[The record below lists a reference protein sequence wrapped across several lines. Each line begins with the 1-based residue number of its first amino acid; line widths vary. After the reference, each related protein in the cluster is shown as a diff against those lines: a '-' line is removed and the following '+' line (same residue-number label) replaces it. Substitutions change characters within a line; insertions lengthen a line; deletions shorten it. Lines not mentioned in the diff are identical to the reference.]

1 MELKGGQP
9 YWPTA
14 WACCYSLVPGPYE
27 IDFFWGAA
35 FLSRLGPEAPLCS
48 QNSKTYLSQV
58 YHDPPSTQ
66 LVLQNSKTYLSQVY
80 HDPPSTQL
88 VLLFSIMLN
97 SYFYC
102 CFLNIPNENID
113 LRLET
118 IAIHYVQNRVLI
130 LIKLLKKLLSLWDV
144 FPSCRKDTQQHIEW
158 ELVDREGQVIQ
169 TWGYGRATYQ

>member
-48 QNSKTYLSQV
+48 
-58 YHDPPSTQ
+58 
-66 LVLQNSKTYLSQVY
+66 QNSKTYLSQVY